1 MQSACRHT
9 NDPNTQASMHKGF
22 IKECPFVRWHAAVFP
37 SLAVEHE
44 IRGDDGSTND
54 GGAIKEL
61 LSHAAGFRAHGL
73 TTGLDVG
80 TTESLL
86 EGISR
91 FGECG
96 DGRNGL

>member
-22 IKECPFVRWHAAVFP
+22 IEEGPFVRRHATVF
-37 SLAVEHE
+37 STLAVEHE

-54 GGAIKEL
+54 GGSIKEL
-61 LSHAAGFRAHGL
+61 LSHAAGVRAHGL
-73 TTGLDVG
+73 TAGLDVG
-80 TTESLL
+80 TTEGLL

-96 DGRNGL
+96 DGSNGL